1 MNGGM
6 NGGAQG
12 GVFQR
17 PGAWVDLG
25 LTLPLFLAYHLG
37 VVFLKVRNASDI
49 VTAPLLDLAEGNRSL
64 YIAITCAIGLGFT
77 SVFWVLGRGE
87 VLRVSKF
94 AQIAF
99 EGVAYAAL
107 MGFAT
112 SYVVGHLFAANI
124 KAAGPVVG
132 LVMSVGAGFYEE
144 LAFRVLLF
152 GLGAKAIVWLFL
164 NERISI
170 VGGGPRLSFR
180 AGIVMLVWAI
190 VCAAVFSGVHY
201 VGAYGDPFALETFV
215 ARAVLGL
222 ALTFIFVTRGFAA
235 AAWAHA
241 LYDVWVLVL

>member
-1 MNGGM
+1 M
-6 NGGAQG
+6 NGGAAEH
-12 GVFQR
+12 GVLQK

-25 LTLPLFLAYHLG
+25 LTLPLFLVYHLG

-49 VTAPLLDLAEGNRSL
+49 VTAPLLELAEGNRTL
-64 YIAITCAIGLGFT
+64 YVAITCAIGLVFT
-77 SVFWVLGRGE
+77 GIFWILGRGQA
-87 VLRVSKF
+87 LRGSKF
-94 AQIAF
+94 VQIVF

-124 KAAGPVVG
+124 KADGPVVG

-164 NERISI
+164 NERIGL

-180 AGIVMLVWAI
+180 AGIVMLVWACA
-190 VCAAVFSGVHY
+190 CAAVFSGVHY
-201 VGAYGDPFALETFV
+201 VGAYGDRFVLETFV